1 MEHLVMEIS
10 TKITSTLYVDSFR
23 YSIPFN
29 TQERWNL
36 FLLCPIK
43 RQNEINESREAT
55 DPKLDSRGVSGNG
68 GSRAVVPQQQSN

>member
-36 FLLCPIK
+36 FLLCPINGK
-43 RQNEINESREAT
+43 T
-55 DPKLDSRGVSGNG
+55 KLMKVEKQPIRN
-68 GSRAVVPQQQSN
+68 